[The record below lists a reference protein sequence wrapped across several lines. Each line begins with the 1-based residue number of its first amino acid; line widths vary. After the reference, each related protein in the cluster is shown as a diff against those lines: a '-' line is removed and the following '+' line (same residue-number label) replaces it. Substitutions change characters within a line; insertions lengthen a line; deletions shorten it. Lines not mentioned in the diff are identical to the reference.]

1 MSCKYCS
8 EEERINAKMIVDTSI
23 GKDYTTN
30 VSAYVIKN
38 KESSKIVINGIYG
51 FENYG
56 DNLSEIN
63 LENKYCPF
71 CGEKLV

>member
-38 KESSKIVINGIYG
+38 KEASKIVINGIYE

-56 DNLSEIN
+56 DSISEIN
-63 LENKYCPF
+63 VKIKYCPF